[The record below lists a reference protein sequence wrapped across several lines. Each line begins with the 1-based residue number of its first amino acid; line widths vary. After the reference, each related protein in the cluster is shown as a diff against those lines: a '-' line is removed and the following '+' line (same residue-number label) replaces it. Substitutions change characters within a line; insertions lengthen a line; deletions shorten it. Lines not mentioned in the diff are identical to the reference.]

1 MKIRPRVSFKDDAS
15 DGATLIEIVSED
27 RPGLLY
33 DLANAISLA
42 GCNIE
47 VVMIDTEAHKAL
59 DVFYVTHQGDKLSD
73 ELQSDLKSELLA
85 ACIGIAVVSG
95 GHSLNWTLWWLF
107 VPVDIV
113 LCLTPGPAV
122 LLVLATALRRG
133 PRPSV
138 ASTLGILSA
147 NAIYFALS
155 ATGLGAL
162 LLASYRI
169 FFLVKWAGAAY
180 LIYLGVKALLTKSSA
195 LGNPESAPGAIR
207 STRRLFA
214 DGLLLQLSNPKAIVF
229 FAALLPQFI
238 DPKGDVVLQVV
249 ALGITSIGIEF
260 VVLLGYGLAAGRA
273 MAVARQPRYAVWTN
287 RVSGMLLIGAGGGLA
302 LLRRN

>member
-1 MKIRPRVSFKDDAS
+1 M
-15 DGATLIEIVSED
+15 
-27 RPGLLY
+27 
-33 DLANAISLA
+33 
-42 GCNIE
+42 
-47 VVMIDTEAHKAL
+47 
-59 DVFYVTHQGDKLSD
+59 
-73 ELQSDLKSELLA
+73 
-85 ACIGIAVVSG
+85 
-95 GHSLNWTLWWLF
+95 NWTLWWLF
-107 VPVDIV
+107 VPTETV

-138 ASTLGILSA
+138 AATLGILSA

-169 FFLVKWAGAAY
+169 FFLVKWVGAAY
-180 LIYLGVKALLTKSSA
+180 LIYLGTKALFSKSGPLSD
-195 LGNPESAPGAIR
+195 PQSVPGAR
-207 STRRLFA
+207 SFGRLYA

-238 DPKGDVVLQVV
+238 DPKGDLVLQVV
-249 ALGITSIGIEF
+249 VLGITSIIIEF
-260 VVLLGYGLAAGRA
+260 LVLLCYGLAAGRA
-273 MAVARQPRYAVWTN
+273 LAVARQPRYEKWTN

-302 LLRRN
+302 LLRRD